1 MPSGKRDRMSVG
13 PGALDP
19 WSAREGELAD
29 LFQVRVAILLEDLP
43 QVQGVII
50 QQRED
55 PALETSFHS
64 Y

>member
-1 MPSGKRDRMSVG
+1 MSVG